1 MKGDEGQ
8 EGGPDENLRREE
20 EERVG
25 TINFGCPKCSQARA
39 LLARRTDALQEDV
52 MDL

>member
-8 EGGPDENLRREE
+8 EGGPDENLRGEKR
-20 EERVG
+20 ERVG

-39 LLARRTDALQEDV
+39 LLVEHADALPEDV

>member
-1 MKGDEGQ
+1 MKSDEGQ
-8 EGGPDENLRREE
+8 EGGPDENLRGEQ

-25 TINFGCPKCSQARA
+25 TINLGCPKCSQARA
-39 LLARRTDALQEDV
+39 LLVEHTDALLENV